1 MEPKLSPRDLN
12 KVPACHG
19 RDETPTCEEDAWGG
33 HEKVAQHGCCLL
45 HISEP
50 TRLGMISYAV
60 FCLKKK
66 ITRST
71 TNNDPPHTSTY
82 D

>member
-33 HEKVAQHGCCLL
+33 HEKVAQHGWSRNAANAATQL
-45 HISEP
+45 
-50 TRLGMISYAV
+50 TRASNDE
-60 FCLKKK
+60 
-66 ITRST
+66 TRESRTGRVVVVGST
-71 TNNDPPHTSTY
+71 
-82 D
+82 